1 MPMSLIEYLEGDNWQ
16 EVLRRNFESALWL
29 LKTDRYRMTSS
40 AIDDLK
46 SWLAMGGMNRVKEHL
61 DRQMHMRRFS
71 ATKQAEINAFVDQ
84 LTHDHWA
91 QLLDLMAAGI
101 LPGNLPE
108 LINILGLSE
117 TEFTTVWQQGQDG
130 NNGLGQWL
138 EAQGYTNEKL
148 APIYALIDQWL
159 RENVNSSSSFDQS

>member
-1 MPMSLIEYLEGDNWQ
+1 MSLIEYLEGDNWQ

-29 LKTDRYRMTSS
+29 LKTDRYGMTSS

-46 SWLAMGGMNRVKEHL
+46 SWLVMGGVNRVKEHL
-61 DRQMHMRRFS
+61 DRQMHLRRFS
-71 ATKQAEINAFVDQ
+71 TAKQAEINAFVDQ

-101 LPGNLPE
+101 LPGNLAE

-117 TEFTTVWQQGQDG
+117 TEFTTVWQQSQDG

-138 EAQGYTNEKL
+138 EAQGYTHEKL
-148 APIYALIDQWL
+148 DPIYALIDQWVQ
-159 RENVNSSSSFDQS
+159 ENVNSSSSFDQN